1 VLVDRWGECKHAHCP
16 ADSRRRSVAS
26 MTNLDVAANLD
37 RDRDEVFLELT
48 RSVRIAEKPATGA
61 PSGGQA

>member
-1 VLVDRWGECKHAHCP
+1 
-16 ADSRRRSVAS
+16 